1 MRTLSVVFMCLLAA
15 HLCTAQ
21 EAPDPSG
28 QTKCL
33 WLSED
38 GSETY
43 LVLYGDGTFADA
55 RGGKKD
61 CRWGWTDF
69 GLLIRYRA
77 TRYVFAQ
84 RNNKEFLG
92 GDIAPP
98 SGQRAAVIR
107 VTISGE
113 DRAGVLAP
121 WRPAASGVG
130 PSRFEVEAVHRAQQI
145 VSASLSQQG
154 AAAQAVQARLV
165 QAQATFAQLQQLADQ
180 QQVQVDGCRAIAA
193 EARRNEDANA
203 AWAHRRPGSSRFR
216 TAIAEWSR
224 WRSRRQAAEADL
236 RQAEGDLG
244 KTQKDYQKALKNLTA
259 AQNEYVIA
267 AADYQ
272 ALFWQAYRREY
283 PRQRAALEAEHASST
298 PQSPALKPQGRA
310 Q

>member
-1 MRTLSVVFMCLLAA
+1 MRTLSAVFMCLLAA
-15 HLCTAQ
+15 QVCAAQ

-33 WLSED
+33 WSSED
-38 GSETY
+38 GNQTY
-43 LVLYGDGTFADA
+43 VALYGDGTFADA
-55 RGGKKD
+55 RGGTRD

-92 GDIAPP
+92 GDVAPP

-113 DRAGVLAP
+113 DGAGVLAP
-121 WRPAASGVG
+121 WRPGAGGVG
-130 PSRFEVEAVHRAQQI
+130 PSRFDVEAVQRAQQI
-145 VSASLSQQG
+145 VAASLSREG
-154 AAAQAVQARLV
+154 AAAQAVQARLT

-180 QQVQVDGCRAIAA
+180 QQAQANRYRAIAA
-193 EARRNEDANA
+193 QARRNEDANA
-203 AWAHRRPGSSRFR
+203 AWAHRIHGRSRFG

-224 WRSRRQAAEADL
+224 WRARRHAAEADL

-244 KTQKDYQKALKNLTA
+244 KTQKDYQKALKALTA

-272 ALFWQAYRREY
+272 AQFWQAYRREY
-283 PRQRAALEAEHASST
+283 PRQRAALETEHAGSA
-298 PQSPALKPQGRA
+298 PQSPALKPQSRA